1 MRGIIDPE
9 RSYVDQAINTKPVG
23 AARRWLILIG
33 CAAIALCIG
42 LLYLWSV
49 YVIPMCQQLG
59 WQTDQVALMGNTM
72 VATLCLGG
80 FIGGQLLPKVG
91 PRVCGVLGAVMFG
104 GFMFISSF
112 VKTPTMMYLTYGII
126 SGTGCG
132 ILYNSMMFTLGKWF
146 PDKRGLVMGIFLG
159 IFGLSATIW
168 SKPVSHLLTDIGVK
182 STMMY
187 MGLAFFAV
195 IMLVSL
201 LLLRDP
207 PEGWLPEGYTPPAD
221 KLGGD
226 VRSVTVKQG
235 LKTRAFW
242 LITAAQV
249 LLVITY
255 NFISAYV
262 SVFLVEEKALTAEF
276 AVTVVALMGIG
287 SFTGRIAGGVLADR
301 LGNKASYFIGCL
313 SSVLSLLVL
322 IPATGGTAIKIMFF
336 LTAFGYGS
344 RTPVY
349 GTLAVD
355 NFGAK
360 NSSAMAGLTNLFT
373 ITTSLGSG
381 LMTAAIHSATGSY
394 IPAFYVAIAAAVIGC
409 TCVLVIPKAK
419 PVDKLGAVSAAKDGI
434 GLALDGE

>member
-1 MRGIIDPE
+1 MNE
-9 RSYVDQAINTKPVG
+9 TKTVNRSAVVVG
-23 AARRWLILIG
+23 AFI
-33 CAAIALCIG
+33 IALFAG
-42 LLYLWSV
+42 LLYTWSLFV
-49 YVIPMCQQLG
+49 KPICEQYG

-91 PRVCGVLGAVMFG
+91 PRVCGIIGAVMFG
-104 GFMFISSF
+104 GFMFVSAF
-112 VKTPTMMYLTYGII
+112 VTTPALMYLTYGVV
-126 SGTGCG
+126 SGIGCG

-159 IFGLSATIW
+159 IFGLSSTIW
-168 SKPVSHLLTDIGVK
+168 SKPISHLLTEIGVK

-187 MGLAFFAV
+187 TGAAFFAV
-195 IMLVSL
+195 ILLVSL
-201 LLLRDP
+201 LLLRNP
-207 PEGWLPEGYTPPAD
+207 PEGWLPAGYTPPAD
-221 KLGGD
+221 RLSGD
-226 VRSVTVKQG
+226 VRSISVKQG
-235 LKTRAFW
+235 LKTKAFW

-276 AVTVVALMGIG
+276 AVTVVALMGVG
-287 SFTGRIAGGVLADR
+287 SFTGRIVGGILADW
-301 LGNKASYFIGCL
+301 LGNKLSYFIGCAA
-313 SSVLSLLVL
+313 SVISLLVL
-322 IPATGGTAIKIMFF
+322 ISATGEAAIKIMFF
-336 LTAFGYGS
+336 ISAFGYGS

-355 NFGAK
+355 NFGEK

-373 ITTSLGSG
+373 ITMSLGSG
-381 LMTAAIHSATGSY
+381 IMTAAIHSATGSY

-409 TCVLVIPKAK
+409 TCVLIMPKIK
-419 PVDKLGAVSAAKDGI
+419 PVDIVEAAEVS
-434 GLALDGE
+434 EV

>member
-1 MRGIIDPE
+1 MNETKTVNRGA
-9 RSYVDQAINTKPVG
+9 VVVG
-23 AARRWLILIG
+23 AFI
-33 CAAIALCIG
+33 IALFAG
-42 LLYLWSV
+42 LLYTWSLFV
-49 YVIPMCQQLG
+49 KPICEQYG

-91 PRVCGVLGAVMFG
+91 PRVCGIIGAVMFG
-104 GFMFISSF
+104 GFMFVSAF
-112 VKTPTMMYLTYGII
+112 VTTPALMYLTHGVVSGI
-126 SGTGCG
+126 GCG

-159 IFGLSATIW
+159 IFGLSSTIW
-168 SKPVSHLLTDIGVK
+168 SKPISHLLTEIGVK

-187 MGLAFFAV
+187 TGAAFFAV
-195 IMLVSL
+195 ILLVSL
-201 LLLRDP
+201 LLRNP
-207 PEGWLPEGYTPPAD
+207 PEGWLQAGYTPPAD
-221 KLGGD
+221 RLSGD
-226 VRSVTVKQG
+226 VRSISVKQG
-235 LKTRAFW
+235 LKTKAFW

-276 AVTVVALMGIG
+276 AVTVVALMGVG
-287 SFTGRIAGGVLADR
+287 SFTGRIVGGILADW
-301 LGNKASYFIGCL
+301 LGNKLSYFIGCAA
-313 SSVLSLLVL
+313 SVISLLVL
-322 IPATGGTAIKIMFF
+322 ISATGEAAIKIMFF
-336 LTAFGYGS
+336 ISAFGYGS

-355 NFGAK
+355 NFGEK
-360 NSSAMAGLTNLFT
+360 NSSAMTGLTNLFT

-381 LMTAAIHSATGSY
+381 IMTAAIHSATGSY

-409 TCVLVIPKAK
+409 TCVLIMPKIK
-419 PVDKLGAVSAAKDGI
+419 PVDIVEAAEVS
-434 GLALDGE
+434 EV

>member
-1 MRGIIDPE
+1 MEVKLNQNNIGD
-9 RSYVDQAINTKPVG
+9 KPVKSST
-23 AARRWLILIG
+23 RWLILFG
-33 CAAIALCIG
+33 CAVIALCNG

-59 WQTDQVALMGNTM
+59 WQTNQVALMGNTM

-91 PRVCGVLGAVMFG
+91 PRACGILGAVLFG

-112 VKTPTMMYLTYGII
+112 VTTPAMMYVTYGLL

-146 PDKRGLVMGIFLG
+146 PDKRGLAMGVYLG

-168 SKPVSHLLTDIGVK
+168 SKPVSHLLTEIGVK
-182 STMMY
+182 STMRLT
-187 MGLAFFAV
+187 GLAFFAA
-195 IMLVSL
+195 ILLISL
-201 LLLRDP
+201 FILRDP
-207 PEGWLPEGYTPPAD
+207 PEGWMPEGYTPSVKSSGSA
-221 KLGGD
+221 
-226 VRSVTVKQG
+226 RSVTVKQG
-235 LKTRAFW
+235 LRTKTFW
-242 LITAAQV
+242 MITAAQV

-262 SVFLVEEKALTAEF
+262 SVFLVEEKSLTAEF

-287 SFTGRIAGGVLADR
+287 SFTGRICGGIFADK
-301 LGNKASYFIGCL
+301 LGNKAAYSIGCL
-313 SSVLSLLVL
+313 ASIVSLLVL
-322 IPATGGTAIKIMFF
+322 IPARGAIAIKLMFF
-336 LTAFGYGS
+336 VTAFGYGS

-381 LMTAAIHSATGSY
+381 FITAAIHSATGSY

-409 TCVLVIPKAK
+409 TCILLLPKRR
-419 PVDKLGAVSAAKDGI
+419 PVDAIEQMEDASAA
-434 GLALDGE
+434 LDPAFEA

>member
-1 MRGIIDPE
+1 MNETKTVNRGA
-9 RSYVDQAINTKPVG
+9 VVVG
-23 AARRWLILIG
+23 AFI
-33 CAAIALCIG
+33 IALFAG
-42 LLYLWSV
+42 LLYTWSLFV
-49 YVIPMCQQLG
+49 KPICEQYG

-91 PRVCGVLGAVMFG
+91 PRVCGIIGAVMFG
-104 GFMFISSF
+104 GFMFVSAF
-112 VKTPTMMYLTYGII
+112 VTTPALMYLTYGVV
-126 SGTGCG
+126 SGIGCG

-159 IFGLSATIW
+159 IFGLSSTIW
-168 SKPVSHLLTDIGVK
+168 SKPISHLLTEIGVK
-182 STMMY
+182 STMIY
-187 MGLAFFAV
+187 TGAAFFAV
-195 IMLVSL
+195 ILLVSL
-201 LLLRDP
+201 LLRNP
-207 PEGWLPEGYTPPAD
+207 PEGWLQAGYTPPAD
-221 KLGGD
+221 RLSGD
-226 VRSVTVKQG
+226 VRSISVKQG
-235 LKTRAFW
+235 LKTKAFW

-276 AVTVVALMGIG
+276 AVTVVALMGVG
-287 SFTGRIAGGVLADR
+287 SFTGRIVGGILADW
-301 LGNKASYFIGCL
+301 LGNKLSYFIGCAA
-313 SSVLSLLVL
+313 SVISLLVL
-322 IPATGGTAIKIMFF
+322 ISATGEAAIKIMFF
-336 LTAFGYGS
+336 ISAFGYGS

-355 NFGAK
+355 NFGEK

-381 LMTAAIHSATGSY
+381 IMTAAIHRATGSY

-409 TCVLVIPKAK
+409 TCVLIMPKIK
-419 PVDKLGAVSAAKDGI
+419 PVDIVEAAEVS
-434 GLALDGE
+434 EV

>member
-1 MRGIIDPE
+1 MDNNNNTN
-9 RSYVDQAINTKPVG
+9 INSRPVTD
-23 AARRWLILIG
+23 ATRWLILAG
-33 CAAIALCIG
+33 CAVIALCNG

-80 FIGGQLLPKVG
+80 FIGGQLLPKTG
-91 PRVCGVLGAVMFG
+91 PRTCGILGAVLFG
-104 GFMFISSF
+104 GFMFASSF
-112 VKTPTMMYLTYGII
+112 VTTPAMMYVTYGIL

-146 PDKRGLVMGIFLG
+146 PDKRGLAMGVYLG
-159 IFGLSATIW
+159 IFGLSSTIW
-168 SKPVSHLLTDIGVK
+168 SKPVSHLLSEIGVK

-187 MGLAFFAV
+187 TGLAFFAA
-195 IMLVSL
+195 ILLISL
-201 LLLRDP
+201 FVLRDP
-207 PEGWLPEGYTPPAD
+207 PEGWMPKGYTPPAE
-221 KLGGD
+221 KLGSS
-226 VRSVTVKQG
+226 RSVSVRQG
-235 LKTRAFW
+235 LRTKTFW

-287 SFTGRIAGGVLADR
+287 SFAGRLCGGMFAD
-301 LGNKASYFIGCL
+301 LFGNKIAYTIGCL
-313 SSVLSLLVL
+313 SSVVSLAVL
-322 IPATGGTAIKIMFF
+322 IPASGATAIKLMFF

-373 ITTSLGSG
+373 IATSLGSG
-381 LMTAAIHSATGSY
+381 LITAAIHSATGSY
-394 IPAFYVAIAAAVIGC
+394 IPAFYVAIAAAVLGC
-409 TCVLVIPKAK
+409 TCILLLPRKK
-419 PVDKLGAVSAAKDGI
+419 PVDTLSEELDPQPDAEAVPEA
-434 GLALDGE
+434 

>member
-1 MRGIIDPE
+1 MNE
-9 RSYVDQAINTKPVG
+9 TKTVNRSAVVVG
-23 AARRWLILIG
+23 AFI
-33 CAAIALCIG
+33 IALFAG
-42 LLYLWSV
+42 LLYTWSLFV
-49 YVIPMCQQLG
+49 KPICEQYG

-91 PRVCGVLGAVMFG
+91 PRVCGIIGAVMFG
-104 GFMFISSF
+104 GFMFVSAF
-112 VKTPTMMYLTYGII
+112 VTTPALMYLTYGVV
-126 SGTGCG
+126 SGIGCG

-159 IFGLSATIW
+159 IFGRSSTIW
-168 SKPVSHLLTDIGVK
+168 SKPISHLLTEIGVK

-187 MGLAFFAV
+187 TGAAFFAV
-195 IMLVSL
+195 ILLVSL
-201 LLLRDP
+201 LFLRNP
-207 PEGWLPEGYTPPAD
+207 PEGWLPAGYTPPAD
-221 KLGGD
+221 RLSGD
-226 VRSVTVKQG
+226 VRSISVKQG
-235 LKTRAFW
+235 LKTKAFW

-276 AVTVVALMGIG
+276 AVTVVALMGVG
-287 SFTGRIAGGVLADR
+287 SFTGRIVGGILADW
-301 LGNKASYFIGCL
+301 LGNKLSYFIGCAA
-313 SSVLSLLVL
+313 SVISLLVL
-322 IPATGGTAIKIMFF
+322 ISATGEAAIKIMFF
-336 LTAFGYGS
+336 ISAFGYGS

-355 NFGAK
+355 NFGEK

-381 LMTAAIHSATGSY
+381 IMTAAIHSATGSY

-409 TCVLVIPKAK
+409 TCVLIMPKIK
-419 PVDKLGAVSAAKDGI
+419 PVDIVEAAEVS
-434 GLALDGE
+434 EV